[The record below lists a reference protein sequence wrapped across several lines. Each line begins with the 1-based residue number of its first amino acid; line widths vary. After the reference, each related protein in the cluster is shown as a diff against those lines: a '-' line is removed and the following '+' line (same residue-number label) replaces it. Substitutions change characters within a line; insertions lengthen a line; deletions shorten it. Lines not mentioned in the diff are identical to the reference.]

1 MLKHNIMKTTRTVW
15 TLLIAGSALFASCQN
30 NNRPVA
36 QNTDTTGYSN
46 TGGSFSSAN
55 SASNNSTIATDTVSN
70 NAAGG
75 TAFNSSNTSDNT
87 GTTGTE
93 SSSSYTG
100 KKSGSSYSSNACVAV
115 PRRHVYHK
123 ASYAYK
129 RHRKHKS
136 TGKTTIETQEQ
147 ENVATVEPPT
157 PEPAVEAPTTGT
169 ATISYEQPQ
178 VYTGSMPVT
187 KKRAM
192 VHLAPEVGGNLN
204 NLYKLADD
212 YQTSNQLKVGFNAG
226 VMVNVELG
234 SRLSL
239 EPGLRYIMK
248 GGEITRTSNI
258 GLTTMEHKEKLTFH
272 YIELPLNLVYNSGDW
287 GTNRFMIG
295 AGPYISYLANA
306 QDKTKDVLTAP
317 EGTTVSQG
325 QHQLQVGDPNKGQNI
340 RNYDAGADAFIG
352 YQMKGGV
359 YVKAGAEVGLLDLQK
374 HSNTIGQ
381 SGFYDRNY
389 NFLLTVGYMCG
400 YNKK

>member
-1 MLKHNIMKTTRTVW
+1 
-15 TLLIAGSALFASCQN
+15 LLIAGSALFAACQN
-30 NNRPVA
+30 NNKPVA
-36 QNTDTTGYSN
+36 QNTDTSGYSN
-46 TGGSFSSAN
+46 TTATDNGYSSAN
-55 SASNNSTIATDTVSN
+55 SATNNNSTLATDTLSN

-75 TAFNSSNTSDNT
+75 TAFSNGNTSGNNGSVST
-87 GTTGTE
+87 TTTGRE
-93 SSSSYTG
+93 SESSYTG
-100 KKSGSSYSSNACVAV
+100 KRSGTSNGSNGCAV
-115 PRRHVYHK
+115 TTTRRHVYRNHK
-123 ASYAYK
+123 AGYAYH
-129 RHRKHKS
+129 RHRRHLKS
-136 TGKTTIETQEQ
+136 NNQETVVQQSTIDTSN
-147 ENVATVEPPT
+147 NVATLT
-157 PEPAVEAPTTGT
+157 PEPEVETPTPGT
-169 ATISYEQPQ
+169 STISYEQPQ
-178 VYTGSMPVT
+178 VFTGSMPAT
-187 KKRAM
+187 PPKRAM

-212 YQTSNQLKVGFNAG
+212 YQTSNQLKVGFNGG

-234 SRLSL
+234 NRVSL

-248 GGEITRTSNI
+248 GGEITSTSTT

-272 YIELPLNLVYNSGDW
+272 YIELPLNIIYNSGDW

-306 QDKTKDVLTAP
+306 QDKTKDVLTMP
-317 EGTTVSQG
+317 EGTLVSQG
-325 QHQLQVGDPNKGQNI
+325 QHKLPVGDPDKGVNV
-340 RNYDAGADAFIG
+340 RNYDAGAGAFIG

-389 NFLLTVGYMCG
+389 NFLLTLGYMCG